1 MKIVCCP
8 DSFKESMSAAEA
20 AAALAQGVH
29 RVLPESHCVEI
40 PMADGGEGFMD
51 SLADALGAR
60 RISVPIRDALGH
72 DASGVIAVA
81 GERAILEVAQAVGIG
96 MVPAEHRRIREM
108 TSFGVGQLIVAALD
122 AGARELLVGLGGS
135 GTNDGGAG
143 MLRALGVRFSDES
156 GTELSG
162 APQSLQRLASID
174 LSGLDPRLSDADV
187 RVACD
192 VDNPLLGAR
201 GASAIFGPQKGATEQ
216 DVEFLDGTLEHF
228 AEVAGHLEGPARI
241 SGAGAA
247 GGLGY
252 AFVAFLGAKLQ
263 SGVDVVV
270 DAVELADAVAG
281 ADLVL
286 TGEGA
291 MDRQT
296 LMGKTL
302 SGVARVAQ
310 AAGVPVIGFAGKL
323 GDGVEELYD
332 HGFVGLVPIVAEVC
346 TLDEALA
353 QGRANLTDAAERAI
367 RLFVARS
374 EFRPVAH

>member
-29 RVLPESHCVEI
+29 RVLPESDCVEI
-40 PMADGGEGFMD
+40 PMADGGEGFME

-60 RISVPIRDALGH
+60 RITVPLHDALGR
-72 DASGVIAVA
+72 DATGVIAVA

-96 MVPAEHRRIREM
+96 MVPTERRCIREM

-143 MLRALGVRFSDES
+143 MLRALGVRFIDES
-156 GTELSG
+156 GSDLNG
-162 APQSLQRLASID
+162 APQSLQQLASID
-174 LSGLDPRLSDADV
+174 LSGIDSRLRDTEV

-201 GASAIFGPQKGATEQ
+201 GASAIFGPQKGATAQ
-216 DVEFLDGTLEHF
+216 DVVFLDGALEHF
-228 AEVAGHLEGPARI
+228 ARVAGHLDGPARVP
-241 SGAGAA
+241 GAGAA

-270 DAVELADAVAG
+270 DAVALADAVAG

-346 TLDEALA
+346 TLDHALA
-353 QGRANLTDAAERAI
+353 NGRANLADATERAI

-374 EFRPVAH
+374 EFTSGVR